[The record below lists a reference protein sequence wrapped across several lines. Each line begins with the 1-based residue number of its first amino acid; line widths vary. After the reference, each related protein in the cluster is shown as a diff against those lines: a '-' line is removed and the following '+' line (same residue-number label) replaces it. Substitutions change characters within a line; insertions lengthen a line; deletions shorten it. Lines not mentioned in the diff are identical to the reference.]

1 MPLTCHNRSNLNKN
15 RFAQKDILGLKIYFY
30 DQISNSI
37 IPGVKDRNNLQ
48 NPFVR
53 LKKTKLPENGRKI
66 EYCDNFIMSNK
77 TKY

>member
-1 MPLTCHNRSNLNKN
+1 MRMPLTCHNRSNLNKN

-53 LKKTKLPENGRKI
+53 LKKQNYQKMEEKLNI
-66 EYCDNFIMSNK
+66 VTIL
-77 TKY
+77 